1 MSGDCNFEISFHSD
15 SDILDD
21 SFEDP
26 DFEPPKTALEES
38 STEDSEE
45 DVVLKVLQKK
55 KTVSRVNGNMDATT
69 EAFSEEYQPTNS
81 KRGVM
86 AAAINSLKAVMPELH
101 PDEKRDLLDI
111 PNGELVTYLVEFF
124 RCVVKPDKSVYNA
137 SCLGTYCNSISRFF
151 FDKKSL
157 DVRKDAMFSRVTKVL
172 AHRQEESAMQGEI
185 PGRKCF

>member
-45 DVVLKVLQKK
+45 DIVLKVLQKK
-55 KTVSRVNGNMDATT
+55 KTFSRVNGNKDATT
-69 EAFSEEYQPTNS
+69 EAFLEENQPTNS

-86 AAAINSLKAVMPELH
+86 TAINSLKAVMSELH

-137 SCLGTYCNSISRFF
+137 SCLGTYYNSISRFF
-151 FDKKSL
+151 LDKKFL

-172 AHRQEESAMQGEI
+172 ARRQEELA
-185 PGRKCF
+185 K

>member
-15 SDILDD
+15 SDILED

-26 DFEPPKTALEES
+26 NFEPPKTALEES

-101 PDEKRDLLDI
+101 PDEKRDLHTL
-111 PNGELVTYLVEFF
+111 
-124 RCVVKPDKSVYNA
+124 KNA
-137 SCLGTYCNSISRFF
+137 S
-151 FDKKSL
+151 
-157 DVRKDAMFSRVTKVL
+157 DVW
-172 AHRQEESAMQGEI
+172 
-185 PGRKCF
+185 

>member
-45 DVVLKVLQKK
+45 DIVLKVLQKK
-55 KTVSRVNGNMDATT
+55 KTFSRVNGNKDATT
-69 EAFSEEYQPTNS
+69 EAFLEENQPTNS

-86 AAAINSLKAVMPELH
+86 TAINSLKAVMSELH
-101 PDEKRDLLDI
+101 PDEKRDLLEI
-111 PNGELVTYLVEFF
+111 PNEELVNTL
-124 RCVVKPDKSVYNA
+124 K
-137 SCLGTYCNSISRFF
+137 NSS
-151 FDKKSL
+151 
-157 DVRKDAMFSRVTKVL
+157 DVW
-172 AHRQEESAMQGEI
+172 
-185 PGRKCF
+185 